1 MSLSYKSVLQALQI
15 YLKCSCG
22 EQNYEIMPSPRSTHA
37 KLLQFFLYRAEAWN
51 PIFRCINTVL
61 NQNGHCVMVYWS
73 LCSKDMPLHNF
84 EPGTHSN
91 AVSVRHSID
100 FPQSLNLPN
109 ETSYLSSK
117 RKTFD
122 LKSRLKIEVR
132 LKKMK
137 SIM

>member
-1 MSLSYKSVLQALQI
+1 
-15 YLKCSCG
+15 
-22 EQNYEIMPSPRSTHA
+22 
-37 KLLQFFLYRAEAWN
+37 
-51 PIFRCINTVL
+51 
-61 NQNGHCVMVYWS
+61 
-73 LCSKDMPLHNF
+73 MPLHNF

-122 LKSRLKIEVR
+122 LKSRLKMEVR
-132 LKKMK
+132 LKKNEK
-137 SIM
+137 HHVTVPRKVGTLKD